1 MSYLKFFT
9 FLFITIPIFELEA
22 QAEDKYVLKYNQPAS
37 QWYEALPVGN
47 GRLGAMV
54 FGDFNNERIQLNE
67 ESLWAGSS
75 FDRNNPNSKKYLKKI
90 QSLIFE
96 EKIVEAE
103 ELASKYMLG
112 TPTKVRS
119 YQTLG
124 DISIDYLY
132 NQRWFPSRYNRSYPT
147 FYNRNLN
154 LHNGVANSE
163 FKIGNNITYQKVFSS
178 SVDDVIVVDISFSE
192 PSNVSFKLSRGIN
205 IKEDDEEDFDPS
217 NHINMPG
224 WKGDY
229 YDSTYRIEY
238 GKGDDWVNFAGQ
250 IIDYPNEKEGPG
262 GEHMRFA
269 SVLKVHSTDG
279 EIETLSQNSN
289 AKINIINATHVT
301 LVFSGD
307 TDYNI
312 NKLNFDRSID
322 PLLVSKSKVEKI
334 SLKSKTQIILDHLT
348 DHRNLFDRVDINLGE
363 DRLSHLA
370 TDQRMALIKQN
381 GDNKDPGLI
390 ELYYQYGR
398 YLLMGSS
405 RFPGKLPANL
415 QGIWNDLFKAP
426 WDADFHA
433 NINLQM
439 NYWPSE
445 MTNLSETLLPL
456 NNFLRELTVPGT
468 RTAKKMYG
476 ANGWTMHHLTNPF
489 GKTSVGDGV
498 HGVTPLNGAWMT
510 FPLYRHFEFNQDLNY
525 LKNEAYPII
534 KGSVQFVLDYLIE
547 SPEGYLVSN
556 PSSSPE
562 NHFFIPGV
570 EQRVELS
577 YMPTVDKQII
587 EMLFEIF
594 IESAEILNI
603 DRSLVKKVENA
614 KKRLPPYQISK
625 FGTLQEWIKDY
636 KEEQPGHRHISHL
649 LGVYPFGNL
658 TKNNPVMFEAAKKS
672 VARRLSF
679 GGGHT
684 GWSRAWIIGLY
695 ARFNDSEQAYI
706 NLYELLRKS
715 TLKNL
720 FDTHRP
726 FQIDGN
732 FGGTAA
738 IHEMIIQST
747 KNNIILLPALPKEW
761 DDGYLH
767 GAKVKGAATVN
778 LDWKAGKPNRFEI
791 TANMTGYFNIIFKE
805 KYISIE
811 LKAGQVLVLNEADFD

>member
-1 MSYLKFFT
+1 MKILRLFT
-9 FLFITIPIFELEA
+9 LFITILLSLSL
-22 QAEDKYVLKYNQPAS
+22 QSQDLDKFLLKYNQPANN
-37 QWYEALPVGN
+37 WYEALPIGN

-54 FGDFNNERIQLNE
+54 FGGFNNERIQLNE

-75 FDRNNPNSKKYLKKI
+75 FDRNNPNSKKYLNKI
-90 QSLIFE
+90 QNLIFE

-112 TPTKVRS
+112 TPSKVRS
-119 YQTLG
+119 YQTFG

-132 NQRWFPSRYNRSYPT
+132 NQRWSPSRYNRSYPT
-147 FYNRNLN
+147 LYKRSLN
-154 LHNGVANSE
+154 LHTGIANSE
-163 FKIGNNITYQKVFSS
+163 FKIGNNTIIQKVFSS
-178 SVDDVIVVDISFSE
+178 AIDDVIVVDIKFTQA
-192 PSNVSFKLSRGIN
+192 SNISFKLSRGIEIN
-205 IKEDDEEDFDPS
+205 DEDEKNFNPS
-217 NHINMPG
+217 NHINIPG
-224 WKGDY
+224 WKQGY
-229 YDSTYRIEY
+229 FDSTFKIEY
-238 GKGDDWVNFAGQ
+238 GKGDDWVSFSGQ
-250 IIDYPNEKEGPG
+250 IIDYLNEKEGPG
-262 GEHMRFA
+262 GDHMRFA

-279 EIETLSQNSN
+279 EIETVEGKSN
-289 AKINIINATHVT
+289 AKINLTNATYVT

-312 NKLNFDRSID
+312 NKLNFDRSIN
-322 PLLVSKSKVEKI
+322 PHSVSKFKTDEVSK
-334 SLKSKTQIILDHLT
+334 KSKNQIIKDHVK
-348 DHRNLFDRVDINLGE
+348 DHRNIFDRVDINLGK
-363 DRLSHLA
+363 DSLSHLA
-370 TDQRMALIKQN
+370 TDQRLALIQHN
-381 GDNKDPGLI
+381 ETKDPGLI

-405 RFPGKLPANL
+405 RAPGKLPANL

-439 NYWPSE
+439 NYWPAE
-445 MTNLSETLLPL
+445 ITNLSETLIPL
-456 NNFLRELTVPGT
+456 SNFLKQITVPGS
-468 RTAKKMYG
+468 RTAKKMYN
-476 ANGWTMHHLTNPF
+476 AKGWTMHHLTNPF

-498 HGVTPLNGAWMT
+498 HGITPLNGAWMT
-510 FPLYRHFEFNQDLNY
+510 FPLYRHYEFNQDLLY

-534 KGSVQFVLDYLIE
+534 KGSIEFVLDFLIE
-547 SPEGYLVSN
+547 SPDGYLVSN

-562 NHFFIPGV
+562 NHFYIPGV
-570 EQRVELS
+570 EQRVELT

-587 EMLFEIF
+587 EMLFDIF
-594 IESAEILNI
+594 IESAETLKTDN
-603 DRSLVKKVENA
+603 SLVRKVKNA

-636 KEEQPGHRHISHL
+636 EEEQPGHRHISHL
-649 LGVYPFGNL
+649 LGIYPFGNL
-658 TKNNPVMFEAAKKS
+658 NKNNPIMFEAAKKS
-672 VARRLSF
+672 VARRLFF

-695 ARFNDSEQAYI
+695 ARFFDSAKAYD
-706 NLYELLRKS
+706 NLYDLLKKS

-747 KNNIILLPALPKEW
+747 KNDILLLPAIPIDW
-761 DDGYLH
+761 NDGYLYGSKVRG
-767 GAKVKGAATVN
+767 GAIVN
-778 LDWKAGKPNRFEI
+778 LNWKDGKPERFEI
-791 TANMTGYFNIIFKE
+791 TSKKSGNFNIIFKE
-805 KYISIE
+805 KQIPVKVI
-811 LKAGQVLVLNEADFD
+811 AGQVLVLNKTDFY

>member
-1 MSYLKFFT
+1 
-9 FLFITIPIFELEA
+9 
-22 QAEDKYVLKYNQPAS
+22 
-37 QWYEALPVGN
+37 
-47 GRLGAMV
+47 MV

-229 YDSTYRIEY
+229 FDSTYRIEY
-238 GKGDDWVNFAGQ
+238 GKGYDWVNFAGQ
-250 IIDYPNEKEGPG
+250 IIDFPNEKEGPG

-334 SLKSKTQIILDHLT
+334 SLKPKTQIILDHLT

-433 NINLQM
+433 NINL
-439 NYWPSE
+439 S
-445 MTNLSETLLPL
+445 
-456 NNFLRELTVPGT
+456 
-468 RTAKKMYG
+468 
-476 ANGWTMHHLTNPF
+476 
-489 GKTSVGDGV
+489 
-498 HGVTPLNGAWMT
+498 
-510 FPLYRHFEFNQDLNY
+510 
-525 LKNEAYPII
+525 
-534 KGSVQFVLDYLIE
+534 LI
-547 SPEGYLVSN
+547 
-556 PSSSPE
+556 
-562 NHFFIPGV
+562 
-570 EQRVELS
+570 
-577 YMPTVDKQII
+577 
-587 EMLFEIF
+587 
-594 IESAEILNI
+594 
-603 DRSLVKKVENA
+603 
-614 KKRLPPYQISK
+614 
-625 FGTLQEWIKDY
+625 
-636 KEEQPGHRHISHL
+636 HI
-649 LGVYPFGNL
+649 
-658 TKNNPVMFEAAKKS
+658 
-672 VARRLSF
+672 
-679 GGGHT
+679 
-684 GWSRAWIIGLY
+684 
-695 ARFNDSEQAYI
+695 
-706 NLYELLRKS
+706 
-715 TLKNL
+715 
-720 FDTHRP
+720 
-726 FQIDGN
+726 
-732 FGGTAA
+732 
-738 IHEMIIQST
+738 
-747 KNNIILLPALPKEW
+747 
-761 DDGYLH
+761 
-767 GAKVKGAATVN
+767 
-778 LDWKAGKPNRFEI
+778 
-791 TANMTGYFNIIFKE
+791 
-805 KYISIE
+805 
-811 LKAGQVLVLNEADFD
+811 